1 MVMTNCSGSQ
11 QPLAAKPGKPSP
23 HSLVLNAAGT
33 PGVAEFS
40 HLALRTMLMTGEE
53 GQSNRIRASY
63 GSTNQLISTSPEHGG
78 DRIYRRH
85 RRAFINSTKADL
97 AQAYA
102 ICCQQPTD
110 GDAIEPA
117 NPVQPG

>member
-1 MVMTNCSGSQ
+1 MVLTNRSRSQ
-11 QPLAAKPGKPSP
+11 QPFAAKPGKPSR

-40 HLALRTMLMTGEE
+40 HLALRTTLMTGEE

-63 GSTNQLISTSPEHGG
+63 GSTNQLISTDAEHRG
-78 DRIYRRH
+78 DQVYRRH

-97 AQAYA
+97 A
-102 ICCQQPTD
+102 
-110 GDAIEPA
+110 
-117 NPVQPG
+117 